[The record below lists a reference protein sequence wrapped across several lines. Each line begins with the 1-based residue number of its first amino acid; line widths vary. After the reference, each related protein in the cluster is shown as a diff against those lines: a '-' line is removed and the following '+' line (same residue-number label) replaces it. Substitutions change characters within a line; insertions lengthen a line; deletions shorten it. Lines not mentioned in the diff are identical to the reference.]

1 MGHNIVRCLY
11 GEVVWMAPAAGESL
25 VSLLLSF
32 QVLMSIERRSFL
44 RQLAGASLAVT
55 STALAAPRQHALP
68 TESAPAES
76 APARAAGL
84 HQLRRGGRIA
94 VAAPASPVSSRDLD
108 GFLSVCRSYGL
119 EPVLGPNIN
128 RRAGYLSAPDQDR
141 ADEFMSFIEDPSIDA
156 IVCGRGGYGVMRIL
170 PMLDYNAIREANK
183 PIMGYSDITSLL
195 IAVHQL
201 SGITTYHGPVASSTF
216 DDFTTTYVEQTLL
229 DPGSSNQEDVLWS
242 FTDDRVTTVQPGV
255 GRGRITGGNL
265 AMVVASLGTAYEV
278 DTQGAILFLEEVN
291 EEPYRIDRMLTQLW
305 LAGKL
310 QSCAGIALG
319 NFKNCEAKGR
329 SISGPSPSLVAVL
342 KERTQD
348 LGIPVVYGLPIGHV
362 KSKLTVPLGAMAE
375 LHTTHPT
382 LTIYR
387 A

>member
-1 MGHNIVRCLY
+1 MGHNIMRSMYDMMVQERPIP
-11 GEVVWMAPAAGESL
+11 ERKL
-25 VSLLLSF
+25 VSLLLTF

-44 RQLAGASLAVT
+44 RHVMAASAAVSAAVWSSPGAAA
-55 STALAAPRQHALP
+55 ALVPRVP
-68 TESAPAES
+68 
-76 APARAAGL
+76 RVAGL
-84 HQLRRGGRIA
+84 HQVRRGGRIA
-94 VAAPASPVSSRDLD
+94 IAAPASSVSSRDLD
-108 GFLSVCRSYGL
+108 GFLSLCRSYGL
-119 EPVLGPNIN
+119 EPVLGPNVN

-141 ADEFMSFIEDPSIDA
+141 ADEFMAFIDDPSIDA

-216 DDFTTTYVEQTLL
+216 DDFTTTYVDQTLL
-229 DPGSSNQEDVLWS
+229 GPRHGDSSNQDDVLWS
-242 FTDDRVTTVQPGV
+242 FTDDRITTVQPGV
-255 GRGRITGGNL
+255 GRGPITGGNL
-265 AMVVASLGTAYEV
+265 AMVVASLGTAYEI

-329 SISGPSPSLVAVL
+329 SISGPSPSLLTVL

-375 LHTTHPT
+375 LHTSNPT
-382 LTIYR
+382 LTIFR
-387 A
+387 T